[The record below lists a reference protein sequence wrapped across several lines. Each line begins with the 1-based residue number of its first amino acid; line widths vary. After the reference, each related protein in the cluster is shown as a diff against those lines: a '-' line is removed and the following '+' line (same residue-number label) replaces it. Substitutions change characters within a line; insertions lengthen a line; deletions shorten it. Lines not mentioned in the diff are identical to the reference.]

1 MGTLKRADV
10 SGGMRSSPR
19 MRFPSP
25 PVLCHENWG
34 LRFTGPASDRRHK
47 PSRLQQFEYVL
58 PAMLASGFG
67 SDRRNRCTKCAG
79 GPRPIIARNPAGCAA
94 HLRSQQVRQVCRLI
108 TAARALGTL
117 GTLGTARFHGCESTG
132 DVFPG
137 RELDILSLGWVRTRS
152 IHGFSSRRR
161 RRDCRSRPAKSLSS
175 STTPSSSPPSLFFRP
190 GIQYDIRPGVT
201 STHPNTWIFDFPIQL
216 TL

>member
-1 MGTLKRADV
+1 MRIGGSGLPARHPTEGTSQADYSGLNLCFRQCSPAV
-10 SGGMRSSPR
+10 SGAIGEIGV
-19 MRFPSP
+19 PSV
-25 PVLCHENWG
+25 PVGRARL
-34 LRFTGPASDRRHK
+34 LR
-47 PSRLQQFEYVL
+47 E
-58 PAMLASGFG
+58 
-67 SDRRNRCTKCAG
+67 
-79 GPRPIIARNPAGCAA
+79 NPAGCAA

-175 STTPSSSPPSLFFRP
+175 STTPSSSPLAVFPPGHPVRHPPRRDIDASEHLDFRLP
-190 GIQYDIRPGVT
+190 YPAHAMIEARQVT
-201 STHPNTWIFDFPIQL
+201 DEQKI
-216 TL
+216 